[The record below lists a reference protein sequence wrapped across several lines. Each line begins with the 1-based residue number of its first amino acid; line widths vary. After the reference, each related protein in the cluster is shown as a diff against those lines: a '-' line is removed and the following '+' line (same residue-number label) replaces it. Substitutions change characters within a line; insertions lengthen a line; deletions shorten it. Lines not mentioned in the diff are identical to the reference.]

1 MTELDNFIASQAKM
15 TSIYKEQG
23 KSINLLNLRYKILN
37 KSLGPFYKLYIDVKN
52 TTETTADLFAK
63 FADKTDEVTESV
75 DELTKPFGKF
85 LGFLKQ
91 VNTIMIFVLGIFAL
105 LGAAIFLLTKQF
117 GGGEVAAGAFGDV
130 LEAGRSIVDAFMGAI
145 GAVMSAIGNLD
156 FSSVGGLLIPML
168 EQIFSYLGSILQVYF
183 GLIGAV
189 LTGIGDIVARMDEA
203 GMFQRILDAFG
214 MFLGLVAVAFN
225 TVKQALDDTGVTVGG
240 IIDFFGD
247 VISGFVDFLFSSG
260 IIDFA
265 VTVIEYVGMIAGVVV
280 NLFGIFIAVF
290 IRVAAKVAPPLIKLV
305 KTIFSVAGP
314 ILKLVLGVVGGI
326 LKAVMGMIQFLMP
339 AFEKFGD
346 FVMIILTPIIEA
358 IKLIEKAVGFV
369 GDVAEGAGKVVGKV
383 GGFLGFSDGGVATGP
398 SSGYPVTLH
407 GTEAIVP
414 LPDGRTI
421 PVSIKADGA
430 MGGSNTNNININVKG
445 GGNAKEIAKAVSDEV
460 SKVLRTRKRGG
471 GFTRGVI

>member
-1 MTELDNFIASQAKM
+1 MKVTELDNFIASQAKM

-63 FADKTDEVTESV
+63 FASKTDEVTESV

-240 IIDFFGD
+240 IVDFFGN

-280 NLFGIFIAVF
+280 NLFGIFLAVF
-290 IRVAAKVAPPLIKLV
+290 IKVVARVAPPLIRLV
-305 KTIFSVAGP
+305 KAIFSVAGP
-314 ILKLVLGVVGGI
+314 ILRIVLGVIGLI
-326 LKAVMGMIQFLMP
+326 LKAIMGLFNKVSPFI
-339 AFEKFGD
+339 
-346 FVMIILTPIIEA
+346 
-358 IKLIEKAVGFV
+358 
-369 GDVAEGAGKVVGKV
+369 EGAVDAIMAFLEPILDVIEFVVDNIGGVVEKIGGGLGKAAS
-383 GGFLGFSDGGVATGP
+383 FLGFSEGGIASGP

-421 PVSIKADGA
+421 PVSIKTDGA